1 MKSSRSILPA
11 SGVEGLFFTPL
22 PRWADLPD
30 LDLYMDQVLELV
42 RRSLGKPFSGD
53 GKELT
58 SSMVNNYVKHKVM
71 PPPLRKRY
79 GREHLACLIMICLL
93 KRALPLPA
101 IRSLLD
107 TGREAETMP
116 VFYDSFC
123 ASLDGAAAVA
133 LRELTACEEREASSL
148 ALAVDAS
155 TRAVC
160 ALALASLLCSPD
172 VPEPEKKA

>member
-1 MKSSRSILPA
+1 MEDSRSVLQA
-11 SGVEGLFFTPL
+11 SGAEGPFFTPL

-42 RRSLGKPFSGD
+42 RRSLKKPFSGD
-53 GKELT
+53 EKELT

-71 PPPLRKRY
+71 PPPVRKRY

-107 TGREAETMP
+107 AGREAETTP

-123 ASLDGAAAVA
+123 ASLDDAAAVA
-133 LRELTACEEREASSL
+133 LRDLEVPKDRKAASL

-160 ALALASLLCSPD
+160 ALALAASLCSPGE
-172 VPEPEKKA
+172 PGPEKKA